1 MVKRGILLLLCMA
14 LLICG
19 CQMNN
24 NQSSDSGCQLIYGTF
39 ETERLKAEPGNY
51 GRSKEL
57 LAGAF
62 VENETGYYRIADGCL
77 YYADKTDLSEW
88 VVVCPKPNCLHT
100 VNEGC
105 VARAYTDNGMV
116 FENGRFYF
124 LAQAGTHQHLY
135 NGGREV
141 SGYLLCSMA
150 QDGSDMRMEHV
161 CEEALLNGGGGLMGC
176 FTFPGGYVVGL
187 AKLNTDGTYTQQLWN
202 IDGAQEQLL
211 FEREYDEEIRPMA
224 NIYSARF
231 LYGLR
236 GDRAFCTGM
245 FGGDPFQNLCWVQ
258 DGELHTVSV
267 DTIPYRLPYL
277 SGNTLRAFATNDGYY
292 DYDLLTGE
300 SVKLA
305 DPQLDNSG
313 VFILQPNCILEST
326 MIFSG
331 VPEVEEKANQMEEQR
346 LMFFDGQQWHEVRVP
361 DEILA
366 VMDTV
371 YLGVRGLFSDCVI
384 FSVTIDGA
392 ARLYRMALSAKQYK
406 LEYCGE
412 FIMG

>member
-1 MVKRGILLLLCMA
+1 MKRQCFAWILAFAMLLG
-14 LLICG
+14 G
-19 CQMNN
+19 CQ
-24 NQSSDSGCQLIYGTF
+24 QEEKPESYTPCQMVPGTL
-39 ETERLKAEPGNY
+39 EAARLQAEPGNY

-105 VARAYTDNGMV
+105 VARAYTDSGLV

-135 NGGREV
+135 NGSGEA

-161 CEEALLNGGGGLMGC
+161 CEEALLNGGGGLMGG

-224 NIYSARF
+224 NIHSARF
-231 LYGLR
+231 LHGLR

-267 DTIPYRLPYL
+267 DTIPYRLKYL

-313 VFILQPNCILEST
+313 AFILQPNCILEST

-366 VMDTV
+366 VMDTA
-371 YLGVRGLFSDCVI
+371 YLGVRGLFSDCVM
-384 FSVTIDGA
+384 FSVTMDGA
-392 ARLYRMALSAKQYK
+392 TRLYRMALSAKHYQ
-406 LEYCGE
+406 LEYCGQ
-412 FIMG
+412 FH